1 MASCR
6 QGSIDCIRD
15 LRRRRGR
22 ARAGWGALHA
32 RRQTYYQYAA
42 NCRRMASTMNVN
54 DDRKNSAA
62 DGWRLG
68 RKSQRGR
75 TVV

>member
-1 MASCR
+1 MASCG

-15 LRRRRGR
+15 LRRRRCR
-22 ARAGWGALHA
+22 ARGRVDEISMQDAK
-32 RRQTYYQYAA
+32 TYYQYAA

-62 DGWRLG
+62 DG
-68 RKSQRGR
+68 
-75 TVV
+75 